1 VANAVIT
8 VICAPDDG
16 WSYRSRKVVETGPYF
31 SSLADFIHC
40 IFRSLTS
47 ARYCNYSYMCSWW
60 WVELPIAEGGRDGS
74 IPLIFSWLHTLHF
87 PKFDHCQ
94 ML

>member
-1 VANAVIT
+1 VPDALIT

-16 WSYRSRKVVETGPYF
+16 WSYHPRKVAETGPYL
-31 SSLADFIHC
+31 SSLADFTHC

-47 ARYCNYSYMCSWW
+47 AWCCNYSYMCSWW
-60 WVELPIAEGGRDGS
+60 WVELPPAESSRDGS

-87 PKFDHCQ
+87 PTFYKCQ